1 MNSSQSDN
9 KENKFLY
16 KKESFENEYEIIN
29 RVNFNEDLVS
39 IYVDHSKEE
48 LQMQNSDD
56 YYNYMKDKTNWGNL
70 QNSFS
75 TIKNN
80 IKYNYFLN
88 SNELKIN
95 DYEWVRIFDMLYS
108 TQTDTEELKFDL
120 SYIIWMSYRNGFSPI
135 TNEEGNK
142 YKTDCGWGCMIR
154 CAQMMLARAI
164 FMMKNN
170 DFGII
175 NSIEK
180 RLKKELDRE
189 KIFDILIL
197 FFDNNLS
204 YSDITEYKNSFC
216 IMSKKTSKDFVL
228 IENQYNTTD
237 MSNLTP
243 AFSIQNIC
251 KKGIKHGKGAGKW
264 FSDINM
270 VNIINEI
277 NLEINPL
284 KGLQIIN
291 FSESVIYESEIIKLC
306 FKEKYCSCEETFSS
320 IFDIFY
326 CGNCLENGILFYN
339 KLYEFTNPGIIYISL
354 RLGLEKIEPKY
365 FNSILLLF
373 NIPNNLGFIGG
384 KTNKA
389 FYFIGKTDNN
399 QIIYLDPHYN
409 QTACSN
415 ITELGNSVNTY
426 IPDKLFL
433 IELEEMS
440 PALTVGFFFRN
451 LQEYI
456 ILLGSLIDFI
466 KTESIFTLSNYPN
479 HTQYN
484 YNKIISNIN
493 IDGDFLLL
501 NY

>member
-56 YYNYMKDKTNWGNL
+56 YYNYMKDKTIWGNL

-326 CGNCLENGILFYN
+326 CGNCLENGILFDN

-354 RLGLEKIEPKY
+354 RLGLEKIEP
-365 FNSILLLF
+365 
-373 NIPNNLGFIGG
+373 
-384 KTNKA
+384 
-389 FYFIGKTDNN
+389 
-399 QIIYLDPHYN
+399 
-409 QTACSN
+409 
-415 ITELGNSVNTY
+415 
-426 IPDKLFL
+426 
-433 IELEEMS
+433 
-440 PALTVGFFFRN
+440 
-451 LQEYI
+451 
-456 ILLGSLIDFI
+456 
-466 KTESIFTLSNYPN
+466 NY
-479 HTQYN
+479 
-484 YNKIISNIN
+484 
-493 IDGDFLLL
+493 
-501 NY
+501 